1 MLGRTRPLREASCAP
16 MANTTTVSNP
26 NGLRRSG
33 TYATFRQ
40 LRLQSRRGY
49 IRQLTVSYRRQ
60 RGFHTRRI
68 HGPQPTSRP
77 QRRLMLQPKHALG
90 THWPIKANK
99 PRAST
104 TRSCLHRVQ
113 GQTAPHSAPNSQR
126 ASIQWTSSGTR
137 TTESNRIHERSLHWT
152 NANHGRRHV
161 QGDHP
166 ALTPTPGSG
175 CYSAGKSTGISTWFT
190 QATGLS

>member
-1 MLGRTRPLREASCAP
+1 MTLISEYSAHVMALSVQGVTNPSVAAPALTPTTPCCMLKVIDP
-16 MANTTTVSNP
+16 V
-26 NGLRRSG
+26 
-33 TYATFRQ
+33 
-40 LRLQSRRGY
+40 
-49 IRQLTVSYRRQ
+49 
-60 RGFHTRRI
+60 HTRVPGSVACLRQG
-68 HGPQPTSRP
+68 HLTGKQGSRG
-77 QRRLMLQPKHALG
+77 K
-90 THWPIKANK
+90 
-99 PRAST
+99 
-104 TRSCLHRVQ
+104 VQ